1 MINNGRIDAKNTF
14 FLKKLSMDEADT
26 TIARENAGSIGMPL
40 DKALD
45 MLRDKNDNIKLEIP
59 IKGKLDEIELLR
71 SSIPC

>member
-1 MINNGRIDAKNTF
+1 
-14 FLKKLSMDEADT
+14 MDEADT